1 MVMIQAIVQKE
12 ASTSTAAPD
21 NKAGIYFFE
30 VKMATFIEMY
40 VSAHMNNSFS

>member
-1 MVMIQAIVQKE
+1 MIINNKAVVQKE

-30 VKMATFIEMY
+30 V
-40 VSAHMNNSFS
+40 